1 MKPHKVV
8 HLVSLRQ
15 ILLIVGIATVAV
27 NLRCSVTST
36 GSVLGEITRAWR
48 LSGFTAGI
56 LTALPV
62 ATFAAVGALVPTLAR
77 QFSSERLVA
86 GAMLLAAAGLSVRAL
101 AGSVQLFLAAT
112 TMALAGAAIGNVL
125 LPPLVKR
132 YFPAHVGAMTALYST
147 ALAIGMAG
155 GAALTVPAEHAFG
168 GGWRTAVG
176 IWAVPAALAAQ
187 PWVVLAFLHRRAGG
201 RAHSQGDSRPRV
213 PVHRSGVAR
222 ALVVFFG
229 CQSLNA
235 YVVLGWLPT
244 ILADAGL
251 DARSASVALV
261 VVGSLSI
268 PVSLLLPG
276 LAASRPA
283 QYRLVTVTT
292 VAYATGYIGLLCAP
306 GMLVW
311 LWAALLG
318 IGNGAFPLSVT
329 MIGLRSRQPRVTT
342 ALSGLVQG
350 GGYLLAITGPMLVSA
365 LHQSSGGWRVPLLA
379 LLGTLVLQLVSGM
392 RAAMPRTV
400 ESELGIAACHIAPRS

>member
-1 MKPHKVV
+1 
-8 HLVSLRQ
+8 
-15 ILLIVGIATVAV
+15 
-27 NLRCSVTST
+27 
-36 GSVLGEITRAWR
+36 
-48 LSGFTAGI
+48 
-56 LTALPV
+56 
-62 ATFAAVGALVPTLAR
+62 
-77 QFSSERLVA
+77 
-86 GAMLLAAAGLSVRAL
+86 
-101 AGSVQLFLAAT
+101 
-112 TMALAGAAIGNVL
+112 
-125 LPPLVKR
+125 
-132 YFPAHVGAMTALYST
+132 
-147 ALAIGMAG
+147 
-155 GAALTVPAEHAFG
+155 
-168 GGWRTAVG
+168 
-176 IWAVPAALAAQ
+176 
-187 PWVVLAFLHRRAGG
+187 
-201 RAHSQGDSRPRV
+201 
-213 PVHRSGVAR
+213 
-222 ALVVFFG
+222 
-229 CQSLNA
+229 
-235 YVVLGWLPT
+235 
-244 ILADAGL
+244 
-251 DARSASVALV
+251 VALV

-283 QYRLVTVTT
+283 QYRLVAVTT